1 MTEFRF
7 IHTSDLHLGRRF
19 GNLPEETRGVLAAAR
34 REVIRKLVEAASG
47 HGAGHVLVAGDLFDT
62 ETPSDQVVRQALNAM
77 GAEPG
82 IRWWV
87 IPGNHDSLA
96 AEALWERFRGDAP
109 VNVQLLETPEPVE
122 IAPGVVLL
130 PAPGTWRFAG
140 RDLTEWMSAAEVL
153 DGAIRIGLAH
163 GAVQTFGSE
172 DGGAEVIPPDRAET
186 ARLDYLA
193 LGDWHGRL
201 GIGPR
206 THYSGTPERD
216 RFKHPGA
223 GVCLAITIAGPGA
236 VPLVEEIRTGRFE
249 WIDVEMPMTP
259 ERDPADAVHRALAVA
274 GRRREDILVR
284 LRASGWVT
292 LRQRLDLSRAV
303 AAAAPDFC
311 HFEYDEADLA
321 TEYETGDLDD
331 IDVGGALRL
340 AADTLLEEA
349 WDKALAEERRRIAGA
364 ALTRLYSIV
373 KGDAS

>member
-19 GNLPEETRGVLAAAR
+19 GQLPEEPRGVLAAAR
-34 REVIRKLVEAASG
+34 RDVIRALAGSAQA

-77 GAEPG
+77 GEVPG
-82 IRWWV
+82 ICWWV

-96 AEALWERFRGDAP
+96 AEALWERFRRDAP
-109 VNVQLLETPEPVE
+109 ANVRLLDKPEPIE
-122 IAPGVVLL
+122 IRPGVVLL
-130 PAPGTWRFAG
+130 PAPAAWRYAG
-140 RDLTEWMSAAEVL
+140 RDLTEWMSTAETGK
-153 DGAIRIGLAH
+153 GALRIGLAH
-163 GAVQTFGSE
+163 GAVQTFSSE

-201 GIGPR
+201 SVGPR

-223 GVCLAITIAGPGA
+223 GLCLAVRIAGPGA
-236 VPLVEEIRTGRFE
+236 VPIVEEIRTGRFNWLDIE
-249 WIDVEMPMTP
+249 LPMTP
-259 ERDPADAVHRALAVA
+259 EREPEDAVRRALAEVES
-274 GRRREDILVR
+274 GRENVLVR

-292 LRQRLDLSRAV
+292 LRQRLALSRAV

-311 HFEYDEADLA
+311 HFDYDETELA

-331 IDVGGALRL
+331 IDIGGALRL

-349 WDKALAEERRRIAGA
+349 WDKALAEEQRRVAGA

-373 KGDAS
+373 KGSVA